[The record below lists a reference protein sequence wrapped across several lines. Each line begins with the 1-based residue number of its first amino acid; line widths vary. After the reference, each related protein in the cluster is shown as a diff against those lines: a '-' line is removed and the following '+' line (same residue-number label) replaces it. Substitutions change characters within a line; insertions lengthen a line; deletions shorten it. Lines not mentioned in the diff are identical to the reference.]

1 MFNSEYLTLK
11 AKHKHIVKM
20 SRNQLSLF
28 KAEVLFSRVMKEAYG
43 YFLLASASIMWG
55 TMGIFGKLA
64 FEYGIDPV
72 TLTGLRIVISSL
84 TMLISIILLK
94 KDLLKLKQKDVPQLL
109 LFGIFA
115 VALQRITYFYTVD
128 LTTATIAAV
137 LFYTYPIFVTLHA
150 SLFLKEKLTFSIIL
164 AIVLTFSGVA
174 FVVKAYEAA
183 WLNANL
189 LGLTSGM
196 LSSLLFALY
205 FLMAKKLRKTYTNW
219 TLLLYGDGLGAVALI
234 PALYFSFSEIVGY
247 PQQLWS
253 LILVIG
259 LFPSLTAYL
268 LFSYALKYVESAK
281 GSILSV
287 IEPLSAAIF
296 SATILGERFEPLQ
309 MAGVALVLVGIVLLF
324 YKPKL
329 KLPLK

>member
-1 MFNSEYLTLK
+1 
-11 AKHKHIVKM
+11 
-20 SRNQLSLF
+20 
-28 KAEVLFSRVMKEAYG
+28 MKEVYG
-43 YFLLASASIMWG
+43 YFLLASASIIWG
-55 TMGIFGKLA
+55 TMGVFGKLA
-64 FEYGIDPV
+64 FEYGINPV
-72 TLTGLRIVISSL
+72 TLTALRIFISSV

-94 KDLLKLKQKDVPQLL
+94 RNLLKIKKKDVPQLL
-109 LFGIFA
+109 VFAILA

-137 LFYTYPIFVTLHA
+137 LFYTYPIFVTVHA

-164 AIVLTFSGVA
+164 AIVMTFSGVA

-189 LGLTSGM
+189 LGLAFGM
-196 LSSLLFALY
+196 LTSLLFALY
-205 FLMAKKLRKTYTNW
+205 FLMTKKLRNSYTNW
-219 TLLLYGDGLGAVALI
+219 TLLLYGDGLGAIALT
-234 PALYFSFSEIVGY
+234 PALCFSFSEIVSY
-247 PQQLWS
+247 PQQLWL

-268 LFSYALKYVESAK
+268 LFSYALKYVESSK

-296 SATILGERFEPLQ
+296 SVTILGERFEPLQ
-309 MAGVALVLVGIVLLF
+309 IVGVALVLAGIVLLF
-324 YKPKL
+324 YKPNS
-329 KLPLK
+329 

>member
-1 MFNSEYLTLK
+1 
-11 AKHKHIVKM
+11 
-20 SRNQLSLF
+20 
-28 KAEVLFSRVMKEAYG
+28 MKEVYG
-43 YFLLASASIMWG
+43 YFLIVSASIIWG

-64 FEYGIDPV
+64 FEYGIHPV
-72 TLTGLRIVISSL
+72 TLTALRIFISSI

-94 KDLLKLKQKDVPQLL
+94 RNLLKIKKKDVFQLL
-109 LFGIFA
+109 VFAILA

-137 LFYTYPIFVTLHA
+137 LFYTYPIFVTVHA

-164 AIVLTFSGVA
+164 AIVMTFSGVA
-174 FVVKAYEAA
+174 FVVKAYEVA

-189 LGLTSGM
+189 LGLAFGM
-196 LSSLLFALY
+196 LTSLLFALY
-205 FLMAKKLRKTYTNW
+205 FLMTKKLRNSYTNW
-219 TLLLYGDGLGAVALI
+219 TLLLYGDGLGAIALT
-234 PALYFSFSEIVGY
+234 PALCFSFSEIVSY
-247 PQQLWS
+247 PQQLWL

-268 LFSYALKYVESAK
+268 LFSYALKYVESSK

-296 SATILGERFEPLQ
+296 SVTILGERFEPLQ
-309 MAGVALVLVGIVLLF
+309 IVGVALVLAGIVLLF

-329 KLPLK
+329 KH

>member
-1 MFNSEYLTLK
+1 
-11 AKHKHIVKM
+11 
-20 SRNQLSLF
+20 
-28 KAEVLFSRVMKEAYG
+28 MKEVYG
-43 YFLLASASIMWG
+43 YFLIVSASIMWG

-64 FEYGIDPV
+64 FEYGINPV
-72 TLTGLRIVISSL
+72 TLTALRIFISSI

-94 KDLLKLKQKDVPQLL
+94 RNLLKIKKKDVPQLL
-109 LFGIFA
+109 VFAILA
-115 VALQRITYFYTVD
+115 VALQRIAYFYTVD

-137 LFYTYPIFVTLHA
+137 LFYTYPIFVTVHA

-174 FVVKAYEAA
+174 FVAKAYEAA

-189 LGLTSGM
+189 LGLAFGM
-196 LSSLLFALY
+196 LTSLLFALY
-205 FLMAKKLRKTYTNW
+205 FLMTKKLRNSYTSW
-219 TLLLYGDGLGAVALI
+219 TLLLYGDGLGAIALT
-234 PALYFSFSEIVGY
+234 PALCFSFSEIVSY
-247 PQQLWS
+247 PQQLWL

-268 LFSYALKYVESAK
+268 LFSYALKYVESSK

-296 SATILGERFEPLQ
+296 SVTILGERFDPLQ
-309 MAGVALVLVGIVLLF
+309 IVGVALVLAGIVLLF

-329 KLPLK
+329 KH

>member
-1 MFNSEYLTLK
+1 
-11 AKHKHIVKM
+11 
-20 SRNQLSLF
+20 
-28 KAEVLFSRVMKEAYG
+28 MKEVYG
-43 YFLLASASIMWG
+43 YFLIVSASIMWG

-64 FEYGIDPV
+64 FEYGINPV
-72 TLTGLRIVISSL
+72 TLTALRIFISSI

-94 KDLLKLKQKDVPQLL
+94 RNLLKIKKKDVPQLL
-109 LFGIFA
+109 VFAILA
-115 VALQRITYFYTVD
+115 VALQRIAYFYTVD

-137 LFYTYPIFVTLHA
+137 LFYTYPIFVTVHA

-174 FVVKAYEAA
+174 FVAKAYEAA

-189 LGLTSGM
+189 LGLAFGM
-196 LSSLLFALY
+196 LTSLLFALY
-205 FLMAKKLRKTYTNW
+205 FLMTKKLRNSYTSW
-219 TLLLYGDGLGAVALI
+219 TLLLYGDGLGAIALT
-234 PALYFSFSEIVGY
+234 PALCFSFSEIVSY
-247 PQQLWS
+247 PQQLWL

-268 LFSYALKYVESAK
+268 LFSYALKYVESSK

-296 SATILGERFEPLQ
+296 SVTILGERFDPLQ
-309 MAGVALVLVGIVLLF
+309 IVGVALVLAGIVLLF
-324 YKPKL
+324 YKQKL
-329 KLPLK
+329 KH

>member
-1 MFNSEYLTLK
+1 
-11 AKHKHIVKM
+11 
-20 SRNQLSLF
+20 
-28 KAEVLFSRVMKEAYG
+28 MKEAYG
-43 YFLLASASIMWG
+43 YFLIVSASIMWG

-64 FEYGIDPV
+64 FEYGINPV
-72 TLTGLRIVISSL
+72 TLTALRILISSI

-94 KDLLKLKQKDVPQLL
+94 RNLLKIKKKDVPQLL
-109 LFGIFA
+109 VFAILA
-115 VALQRITYFYTVD
+115 VALQRIAYFYTVD

-137 LFYTYPIFVTLHA
+137 LFYTYPIFVTVHA
-150 SLFLKEKLTFSIIL
+150 SLFLKEKPTFSIIL

-183 WLNANL
+183 WLNANF
-189 LGLTSGM
+189 LGLAFGM
-196 LSSLLFALY
+196 LTSLLFALY
-205 FLMAKKLRKTYTNW
+205 FLMAKKLRNSYTNW
-219 TLLLYGDGLGAVALI
+219 TLLLYGDGLGAIALT
-234 PALYFSFSEIVGY
+234 PTLCFSFSEIVSY
-247 PQQLWS
+247 PQQLWL

-268 LFSYALKYVESAK
+268 LFSYALKYVESSK

-296 SATILGERFEPLQ
+296 SVTILGERFEPLQ
-309 MAGVALVLVGIVLLF
+309 IIGVALVLAGIVLLF

-329 KLPLK
+329 KH

>member
-1 MFNSEYLTLK
+1 
-11 AKHKHIVKM
+11 
-20 SRNQLSLF
+20 
-28 KAEVLFSRVMKEAYG
+28 MKEAYG
-43 YFLLASASIMWG
+43 YFLIVSASIMWG

-64 FEYGIDPV
+64 FGYGINPV
-72 TLTGLRIVISSL
+72 TLTALRIFISSI

-94 KDLLKLKQKDVPQLL
+94 RNLLKIKKKDVPQLL
-109 LFGIFA
+109 VFAILA
-115 VALQRITYFYTVD
+115 VALQRIAYFYTVD
-128 LTTATIAAV
+128 LTTATMAAV
-137 LFYTYPIFVTLHA
+137 LFYTYPIFVTVHA

-189 LGLTSGM
+189 LGSAFGM
-196 LSSLLFALY
+196 LTSLLFALY
-205 FLMAKKLRKTYTNW
+205 FLMTKKLRNSYTNW
-219 TLLLYGDGLGAVALI
+219 TLLLYGDGLGAIALT
-234 PALYFSFSEIVGY
+234 PALCFSFSEIVSY
-247 PQQLWS
+247 PQQLWL

-268 LFSYALKYVESAK
+268 LFSYALKYVESSK

-296 SATILGERFEPLQ
+296 SVTILGERFEPLQ
-309 MAGVALVLVGIVLLF
+309 IVGVALVLAGIVLLF
-324 YKPKL
+324 SKQKL
-329 KLPLK
+329 KH

>member
-1 MFNSEYLTLK
+1 
-11 AKHKHIVKM
+11 
-20 SRNQLSLF
+20 
-28 KAEVLFSRVMKEAYG
+28 MKEVYG
-43 YFLLASASIMWG
+43 YFLIVSASIMWG

-64 FEYGIDPV
+64 FGYGINPV
-72 TLTGLRIVISSL
+72 TLTALRIVISSI
-84 TMLISIILLK
+84 TMLISIVLLK
-94 KDLLKLKQKDVPQLL
+94 RNLLKIKKKDVPQLL
-109 LFGIFA
+109 VFAILA
-115 VALQRITYFYTVD
+115 VALQRIAYFYTVD
-128 LTTATIAAV
+128 LTTATMAAV
-137 LFYTYPIFVTLHA
+137 LFYTYPILVTVHA

-174 FVVKAYEAA
+174 FVVKAYKDA

-189 LGLTSGM
+189 LGLAFGM

-205 FLMAKKLRKTYTNW
+205 FLMTKKLRNSYTSW
-219 TLLLYGDGLGAVALI
+219 TLLLYGDGLGAIALT
-234 PALYFSFSEIVGY
+234 PALCFSFSEIVSY
-247 PQQLWS
+247 PQQLWL

-268 LFSYALKYVESAK
+268 LFSYALKYVESSK

-296 SATILGERFEPLQ
+296 SVTILGEKFEPLQ
-309 MAGVALVLVGIVLLF
+309 IVGVALVLAGIVLLF

-329 KLPLK
+329 KH

>member
-1 MFNSEYLTLK
+1 
-11 AKHKHIVKM
+11 
-20 SRNQLSLF
+20 
-28 KAEVLFSRVMKEAYG
+28 MKEVYG
-43 YFLLASASIMWG
+43 YFLIVSASIIWG

-72 TLTGLRIVISSL
+72 TLTALRILISSI

-94 KDLLKLKQKDVPQLL
+94 KNLLKIKKKDVPQLL
-109 LFGIFA
+109 VFAILA
-115 VALQRITYFYTVD
+115 VALQRIAYFYTVD
-128 LTTATIAAV
+128 LTTATMAAV
-137 LFYTYPIFVTLHA
+137 LFYTYPILVTVHA

-189 LGLTSGM
+189 LGLAFGM
-196 LSSLLFALY
+196 LTSLLFALY
-205 FLMAKKLRKTYTNW
+205 FLMTKKLRNSYTNW
-219 TLLLYGDGLGAVALI
+219 TLLLYGDGLGAIALT
-234 PALYFSFSEIVGY
+234 PALCFSFSEIVSY
-247 PQQLWS
+247 PQQLWL

-268 LFSYALKYVESAK
+268 LFSYALKYVESSK

-296 SATILGERFEPLQ
+296 SVTILGERFEPLQ
-309 MAGVALVLVGIVLLF
+309 IVGVALVLAGIVLLF
-324 YKPKL
+324 YKQKL
-329 KLPLK
+329 KH

>member
-1 MFNSEYLTLK
+1 
-11 AKHKHIVKM
+11 
-20 SRNQLSLF
+20 
-28 KAEVLFSRVMKEAYG
+28 MKEVYG
-43 YFLLASASIMWG
+43 YFLIVSASIIWG

-64 FEYGIDPV
+64 FEYGINPV
-72 TLTGLRIVISSL
+72 TLTALRILISSI

-94 KDLLKLKQKDVPQLL
+94 RNLLKIKKKDVPQLL
-109 LFGIFA
+109 AFAILA
-115 VALQRITYFYTVD
+115 VALQRIAYFYTVD

-137 LFYTYPIFVTLHA
+137 LFYTYPIFVTVHA

-189 LGLTSGM
+189 LGLAFGM
-196 LSSLLFALY
+196 LTSLLFALY
-205 FLMAKKLRKTYTNW
+205 FLMTKKLRNSYTNW
-219 TLLLYGDGLGAVALI
+219 TLLLYGDGLGAIALT
-234 PALYFSFSEIVGY
+234 PALCFSFSEIVSY
-247 PQQLWS
+247 PQQLWL

-268 LFSYALKYVESAK
+268 LFSYALKYVESSK

-296 SATILGERFEPLQ
+296 SVTILGERFEPLQ
-309 MAGVALVLVGIVLLF
+309 IVGVALVLAGIVLLF

-329 KLPLK
+329 KH

>member
-1 MFNSEYLTLK
+1 
-11 AKHKHIVKM
+11 
-20 SRNQLSLF
+20 
-28 KAEVLFSRVMKEAYG
+28 
-43 YFLLASASIMWG
+43 
-55 TMGIFGKLA
+55 MGIFGKLA
-64 FEYGIDPV
+64 FEYGINPV
-72 TLTGLRIVISSL
+72 TLTALRIFISSI

-94 KDLLKLKQKDVPQLL
+94 RNLLKIKKKDVPQLL
-109 LFGIFA
+109 AFAILA

-137 LFYTYPIFVTLHA
+137 LFYTYPIFVTVHA

-189 LGLTSGM
+189 LGLAFGM
-196 LSSLLFALY
+196 LTSLLFALY
-205 FLMAKKLRKTYTNW
+205 FLMTKKLRNSYTNW
-219 TLLLYGDGLGAVALI
+219 TLLLYGDGLGAIALT
-234 PALYFSFSEIVGY
+234 PALCFSFSEIVTY
-247 PQQLWS
+247 PQQLWL

-268 LFSYALKYVESAK
+268 LFSYALKYVESSK

-287 IEPLSAAIF
+287 IEPLSTAIF
-296 SATILGERFEPLQ
+296 SVTILGERFEPLQ
-309 MAGVALVLVGIVLLF
+309 IVGVALVLAGIVLLF
-324 YKPKL
+324 YKQKL
-329 KLPLK
+329 KH

>member
-1 MFNSEYLTLK
+1 
-11 AKHKHIVKM
+11 
-20 SRNQLSLF
+20 
-28 KAEVLFSRVMKEAYG
+28 MKEVYG
-43 YFLLASASIMWG
+43 YFLIVLASIIWG

-64 FEYGIDPV
+64 FEYGINPV
-72 TLTGLRIVISSL
+72 TLTALRIFISSI
-84 TMLISIILLK
+84 TMLISIILLERN
-94 KDLLKLKQKDVPQLL
+94 LLKIKKKDVPQLL
-109 LFGIFA
+109 AFAILA
-115 VALQRITYFYTVD
+115 VALQRIAYFYTVD

-137 LFYTYPIFVTLHA
+137 LFYTYPIFVTVHA

-189 LGLTSGM
+189 LGLAFGM
-196 LSSLLFALY
+196 LTSLLFALY
-205 FLMAKKLRKTYTNW
+205 FLMTKKLRNSYTNW
-219 TLLLYGDGLGAVALI
+219 TLLLYGDGLGAIALT
-234 PALYFSFSEIVGY
+234 PALCFSFSEIVSY
-247 PQQLWS
+247 PQQLWL

-268 LFSYALKYVESAK
+268 LFSYALKYVESSK

-296 SATILGERFEPLQ
+296 SVTILGERFEPLQ
-309 MAGVALVLVGIVLLF
+309 IVGVALVLAGIVLLF

-329 KLPLK
+329 KH

>member
-1 MFNSEYLTLK
+1 
-11 AKHKHIVKM
+11 
-20 SRNQLSLF
+20 
-28 KAEVLFSRVMKEAYG
+28 MKEVYG
-43 YFLLASASIMWG
+43 YFLIVSASIIWG

-64 FEYGIDPV
+64 FEYGINPV
-72 TLTGLRIVISSL
+72 TLTALRIFISSI

-94 KDLLKLKQKDVPQLL
+94 RNLLKIKKKDVPQLL
-109 LFGIFA
+109 VFAILA
-115 VALQRITYFYTVD
+115 VALQRIAYFYTVD

-137 LFYTYPIFVTLHA
+137 LFYTYPIFVTVHA

-189 LGLTSGM
+189 LGLAFGM
-196 LSSLLFALY
+196 LTSLLFALY
-205 FLMAKKLRKTYTNW
+205 FLMTKKLRNSYTNW
-219 TLLLYGDGLGAVALI
+219 TLLLYGDGLGAIALT
-234 PALYFSFSEIVGY
+234 PALCFSFSEIVSY
-247 PQQLWS
+247 PQQLWL

-268 LFSYALKYVESAK
+268 LFSYALKYVESSK

-296 SATILGERFEPLQ
+296 SVTILGERFEPLQ
-309 MAGVALVLVGIVLLF
+309 IVGVALVLAGIVLLF

-329 KLPLK
+329 KH